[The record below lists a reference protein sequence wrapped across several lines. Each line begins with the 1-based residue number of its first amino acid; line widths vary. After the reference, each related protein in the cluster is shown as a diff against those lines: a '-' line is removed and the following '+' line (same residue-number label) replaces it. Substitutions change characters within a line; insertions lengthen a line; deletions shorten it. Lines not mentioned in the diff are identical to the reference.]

1 MKLIDLTHTFES
13 TMTVFP
19 GMNPAVVEQ
28 IFNVEEHGYNVT
40 RLEIIT
46 HMGTHLDC
54 KSHVFTEG
62 FTTSDKDINNFCGNG
77 VVIDCSHLK
86 ANEEIGI
93 DVLNNYDLHEKEFL
107 LFYTGWDKYWN
118 SNKYIENFPVISV
131 ELAQYLASINIKGI
145 GLDVISIDRVNNS
158 ELSTHKIVLGKNKII
173 IENLKGLNE
182 LVDKNFTF
190 MCLPLKIKD
199 GDGSP
204 IRAVAII
211 E

>member
-1 MKLIDLTHTFES
+1 MKLIDLTHTFENN
-13 TMTVFP
+13 MTVFP
-19 GMNPAVVEQ
+19 GMNPAIVEQ
-28 IFNVEEHGYNVT
+28 MLTVEEHGCKVT
-40 RLEIIT
+40 KLEIVT

-54 KSHVFTEG
+54 KAHVFAEG
-62 FTTSDKDINNFCGNG
+62 FTTSDQDINSFCGNG
-77 VVIDCSHLK
+77 LVIDCSHLK

-93 DVLNNYDLHEKEFL
+93 DVLNNYDINEKEFL

-131 ELAQYLASINIKGI
+131 ELAQYLANSNIKGI
-145 GLDVISIDRVNNS
+145 GLDVISIDRVDNS

-173 IENLKGLNE
+173 IENLKGLNQ
-182 LVDKNFTF
+182 LVDKKF
-190 MCLPLKIKD
+190 MFLCLPLKIKD

-204 IRAVAII
+204 IRAVAMV